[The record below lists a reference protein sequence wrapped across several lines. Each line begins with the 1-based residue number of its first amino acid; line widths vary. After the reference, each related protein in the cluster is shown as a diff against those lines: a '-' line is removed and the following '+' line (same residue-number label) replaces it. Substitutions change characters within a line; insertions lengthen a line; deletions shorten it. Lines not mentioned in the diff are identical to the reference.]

1 MKLGWSKAR
10 RRRWWPYA
18 DHLGD
23 YMERWILDLG
33 PLGTIRLHH
42 ILRSDEARALHDH
55 PWDFWSFLLT
65 GGYIEVTRHPLGHPG
80 WIAERYRPRFSIV
93 RRRAEDLHRLVL
105 DEPVWTLVWSG
116 PRRREWGFMLP
127 TGWIH
132 WKDAQALWA
141 GFEETE

>member
-1 MKLGWSKAR
+1 MNAPRLAWSRAV

-55 PWDFWSFLLT
+55 PWDFWSLLLT
-65 GGYIEVTRHPLGHPG
+65 GGYLEVT
-80 WIAERYRPRFSIV
+80 ERGSRWWPRWSLV
-93 RRRAEDLHRLVL
+93 RRRAEDLHRLVV
-105 DEPVWTLVWSG
+105 DRPVWTLVWSG
-116 PRRREWGFMLP
+116 PRRREWGFLVP
-127 TGWIH
+127 GEGWLH
-132 WKDAQALWA
+132 WREAQKYWA
-141 GFEETE
+141 GVP